1 MATLDRAAVGSKGL
15 NSAHIS
21 SVEGSN
27 GKRSIEKLVGVAG
40 CRQRSD
46 LSLLAR
52 QSSCRRQRD
61 RRSLHL
67 AQDQDRSKRFQRE
80 GREQRSRAVLKP
92 NLAARER
99 HLRYLSA
106 LGISFAAFV
115 CIMKTSVVSEASSAM
130 ACRSCGCTI
139 FPGFSTTK
147 VSGVWRESVTCGVC
161 DRQVIGEEIR
171 PFTDRE
177 YWSKEAIRD
186 RDARLE
192 ARWWS
197 DDVER

>member
-1 MATLDRAAVGSKGL
+1 VATLDRTTVGSKGL

-21 SVEGSN
+21 TVEGSN
-27 GKRSIEKLVGVAG
+27 GKRSIEKLVGIAG
-40 CRQRSD
+40 CRQRSN

-52 QSSCRRQRD
+52 QRSCRRQRD
-61 RRSLHL
+61 RRALHL
-67 AQDQDRSKRFQRE
+67 ARYQDQSKRVQRE
-80 GREQRSRAVLKP
+80 GREQRSRAALQP
-92 NLAARER
+92 NIAARER
-99 HLRYLSA
+99 HLRVLST
-106 LGISFAAFV
+106 LGVAHAAFV
-115 CIMKTSVVSEASSAM
+115 YIMKTSVASEASSAR

-147 VSGVWRESVTCGVC
+147 VSGVWRESVTCVVC